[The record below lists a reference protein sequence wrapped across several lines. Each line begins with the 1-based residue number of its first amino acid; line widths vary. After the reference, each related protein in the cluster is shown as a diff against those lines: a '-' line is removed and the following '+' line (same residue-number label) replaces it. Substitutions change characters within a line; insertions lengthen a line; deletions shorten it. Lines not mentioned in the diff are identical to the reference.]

1 MSAEES
7 FEELYRLHSGSVR
20 AWLRSRVGVSAAE
33 DLMQDVWLVFHH
45 RWQRWEFPPEME
57 ADAARPVLSFLFRTC
72 HFVLRGHQR
81 RRELRGE
88 IPTDVLEAADGS
100 KGAESVERGAEAG
113 HALRLAQRLC
123 PPEERDVLL
132 AKLAGVPAREIAE
145 TLGLTRGDRRSPFPR
160 RPGAPQDAPRAQAGA
175 TRREAAV
182 AERALLAQLAA
193 EWAEQAR
200 LARR

>member
-1 MSAEES
+1 MAPAGDASPERTVLRRRAGGEVSAEES

-20 AWLRSRVGVSAAE
+20 AWLCSRVGVSAAE

-57 ADAARPVLSFLFRTC
+57 AESARPVLSFLFRTC

-88 IPTDVLEAADGS
+88 IPTGVLEAADGS

-145 TLGLTRGDRRSPFPR
+145 TLGLSEAIVDHRFR
-160 RPGAPQDAPRAQAGA
+160 DA
-175 TRREAAV
+175 
-182 AERALLAQLAA
+182 L
-193 EWAEQAR
+193 AR
-200 LARR
+200 LKTRLAPKPALAKGGRRG